1 MTFRHFRARLQL
13 NLNTLFGFIKQKGNV
28 MAIVLYARV
37 SSIGQNLDRQLQDSD
52 KYDRIFEDKCSGKN
66 TDRPAL
72 QEMLNY
78 IREGDEVYAHEL
90 SRLARNTFDLID
102 LVNKILAKGVSIHF
116 IKENLHFSPDKDDAT
131 SQLILTILAS
141 IAQFE
146 RTLIRTRQR
155 EGIAIAKANG
165 KFKGTKKRLTAAQIQ
180 ELKELAQNRIVW
192 PISELMKR
200 YSISRASVYN
210 YLNG

>member
-1 MTFRHFRARLQL
+1 
-13 NLNTLFGFIKQKGNV
+13 

-90 SRLARNTFDLID
+90 SRLGCFNSFYQRKPAFF
-102 LVNKILAKGVSIHF
+102 A
-116 IKENLHFSPDKDDAT
+116 
-131 SQLILTILAS
+131 
-141 IAQFE
+141 
-146 RTLIRTRQR
+146 RQR
-155 EGIAIAKANG
+155 
-165 KFKGTKKRLTAAQIQ
+165 
-180 ELKELAQNRIVW
+180 
-192 PISELMKR
+192 
-200 YSISRASVYN
+200 
-210 YLNG
+210 

>member
-1 MTFRHFRARLQL
+1 
-13 NLNTLFGFIKQKGNV
+13 

-37 SSIGQNLDRQLQDSD
+37 SSISQNLDRQLQDSD

-102 LVNKILAKGVSIHF
+102 LVNKILTKGVSIHF

-155 EGIAIAKANG
+155 EGIAIAKVNG

>member
-1 MTFRHFRARLQL
+1 
-13 NLNTLFGFIKQKGNV
+13 

-37 SSIGQNLDRQLQDSD
+37 SSISQNLDRQLQDSD

-141 IAQFE
+141 IAQFPPAG
-146 RTLIRTRQR
+146 RHSNRQS
-155 EGIAIAKANG
+155 
-165 KFKGTKKRLTAAQIQ
+165 QWQ
-180 ELKELAQNRIVW
+180 V
-192 PISELMKR
+192 
-200 YSISRASVYN
+200 
-210 YLNG
+210 

>member
-1 MTFRHFRARLQL
+1 
-13 NLNTLFGFIKQKGNV
+13 

-52 KYDRIFEDKCSGKN
+52 KYDRVFEDKCSGKN

-155 EGIAIAKANG
+155 EG
-165 KFKGTKKRLTAAQIQ
+165 KGTKKRLTAAQIQ

>member
-1 MTFRHFRARLQL
+1 
-13 NLNTLFGFIKQKGNV
+13 

-78 IREGDEVYAHEL
+78 IREGDEVYAQ
-90 SRLARNTFDLID
+90 
-102 LVNKILAKGVSIHF
+102 GVSIHF

>member
-1 MTFRHFRARLQL
+1 
-13 NLNTLFGFIKQKGNV
+13 

-141 IAQFE
+141 IA
-146 RTLIRTRQR
+146 
-155 EGIAIAKANG
+155 G
-165 KFKGTKKRLTAAQIQ
+165 
-180 ELKELAQNRIVW
+180 
-192 PISELMKR
+192 R
-200 YSISRASVYN
+200 YSNRQGQWQVQ
-210 YLNG
+210 GD